1 MKYFRMLLCSWE
13 YFRMLLCSWEYFRM
27 LLCSSWTSSGFM
39 WMNGQMCIWTFADE
53 CIMSFWVVLWILSLY
68 NFRMLLDQICLAI
81 CLGTCADFNKVE
93 LSLQAMLLGD
103 LVCFVQ
109 YQLPYVSKSC
119 WFRLDL
125 AFGFA
130 FCFPTTVLFM
140 SEKGWSRIEHSE
152 LRRLQNVSFVSL
164 RMICKTLIWCNQILI
179 VKHWWSAAWKTSRMI
194 FLMEYSWCFVLQM
207 FIVLN
212 EHWRCPFWL

>member
-1 MKYFRMLLCSWE
+1 
-13 YFRMLLCSWEYFRM
+13 MLLCSWEYFRM

-93 LSLQAMLLGD
+93 LSLQAHALGD

-109 YQLPYVSKSC
+109 YQLPYVSRSC
-119 WFRLDL
+119 WIWLDL

-130 FCFPTTVLFM
+130 FYFPTTVLFM
-140 SEKGWSRIEHSE
+140 SEKAWSRIEHSE
-152 LRRLQNVSFVSL
+152 FRGHQNVSFVSL
-164 RMICKTLIWCNQILI
+164 RMIWKTLIWYNQILI

-194 FLMEYSWCFVLQM
+194 FLMEYS
-207 FIVLN
+207 
-212 EHWRCPFWL
+212 